1 MRYLIFS
8 SCYLE
13 TLTKYGSDWRPE
25 TLEVGFV
32 KSFALAHFRQLFEQI
47 GKLGINVLINAVR
60 LIKIPCNVLV
70 DSPYWATSPASLG
83 RIRATFLKKAGHF
96 FEWLHHGNLFLGYFH
111 FCTQFSEDFHTQK
124 TGKKRFPKRHFDA
137 CPQTSLGLA
146 REALAPPPPEASIV
160 DCKDGIHGGW
170 GWGNYQPLVAVR
182 NIFIVYIYIY

>member
-60 LIKIPCNVLV
+60 LIKIPCKVLV

-83 RIRATFLKKAGHF
+83 RIRATFLKKAGHV
-96 FEWLHHGNLFLGYFH
+96 FEWLHWLHPGNFFLGYFD
-111 FCTQFSEDFHTQK
+111 FCAQFSEDFHTQK
-124 TGKKRFPKRHFDA
+124 LAKNASPSG
-137 CPQTSLGLA
+137 TSMH
-146 REALAPPPPEASIV
+146 ALKLP
-160 DCKDGIHGGW
+160 
-170 GWGNYQPLVAVR
+170 
-182 NIFIVYIYIY
+182 